1 MLSSGSLSWLGDPP
15 KPGGDSLCLS
25 PAPQPVSSSDS
36 EAPEADPAGRSED
49 EEDRGVMAVT
59 AVTAAATSDRMESDS
74 DSDKSSDNSSLKR
87 KASALKV
94 GWGGAGVPGLWGGW
108 WLNNALTLP
117 PSTLRSKVA
126 CCRLTYPP

>member
-1 MLSSGSLSWLGDPP
+1 MTH
-15 KPGGDSLCLS
+15 CLPS
-25 PAPQPVSSSDS
+25 HPQPVSSSDS

-49 EEDRGVMAVT
+49 DEERGAMAVT

-94 GWGGAGVPGLWGGW
+94 GGQVCLACGGPV
-108 WLNNALTLP
+108 ALTLP
-117 PSTLRSKVA
+117 APTLGLHPAA
-126 CCRLTYPP
+126 CPPTHLDSLFFFSPHALENN